1 MIATRQA
8 AAVATA
14 LIEPMSATASADCAA
29 NRLNPREWSGS
40 PGTPFPRTGPKAK
53 TTGNNTHGANI
64 IGRVSEEIEPSVVS
78 TRGERTKATAAMTR
92 ELRLPIPRASATRMM
107 PQKPAIRSSAHQMRW
122 VTHGGTF
129 ANSPSA
135 KNGPCGKKYP

>member
-29 NRLNPREWSGS
+29 NRLNPRERLGS
-40 PGTPFPRTGPKAK
+40 PGTPFPRTGPKKAK

-78 TRGERTKATAAMTR
+78 TRGERTRGNRCDDARTTAADTESLGNSDDAPETR
-92 ELRLPIPRASATRMM
+92 DQKQRLTRC
-107 PQKPAIRSSAHQMRW
+107 A
-122 VTHGGTF
+122 G
-129 ANSPSA
+129 
-135 KNGPCGKKYP
+135 